1 MQQLIEACSPLHR
14 RILDLSMGI
23 GASFYAAKESERY
36 IFGFEADE
44 EIHMGLLDALFQSL
58 NVKATNVFQAP
69 LDPSSNIGPN
79 FEDVA
84 PKQGCKFVAIDLSNF
99 E

>member
-36 IFGFEADE
+36 IFGFEANE
-44 EIHMGLLDALFQSL
+44 EIHMGLLDALF
-58 NVKATNVFQAP
+58 
-69 LDPSSNIGPN
+69 
-79 FEDVA
+79 
-84 PKQGCKFVAIDLSNF
+84 
-99 E
+99 